1 MHNLLFPF
9 ARCSYLIYVCGNIK
23 INMQSYKNY
32 LQYIIPLALFA
43 LLTMVYMAPAFNGK
57 VVRQGDIQQY
67 SGASK
72 EILDYKAK
80 EGKGPL
86 WTNSMFGGMP
96 SYQISYEAPNNYA
109 KYLRYITP
117 FKHPVNMLFIGMV
130 FAFILLLTFGVNPWI
145 ATIGGIAYGFS
156 SYNLILI
163 EAGHNTKLYAI
174 AYAPILLAGL
184 NLLLTKKYLLGAG
197 VTAAAMALQL
207 QANHFQITYYLGLII
222 GMWMIAEFIMA
233 IKNKTLKPFLIASI
247 IFGVASL
254 IGLGTNSVSL
264 LLTEEYSKETIRGK
278 SELTVLPDSTTKA
291 VASTGLDIE
300 YAFDWSQGWED
311 LPTILIPNF
320 AGGGSGTELGNGD
333 ETKKLLQQMAQSQDP
348 QQVQQAQYY
357 LSQKTNPWA
366 YWGSLPFTSG
376 PVYFGALVLFLF
388 AAGMFY
394 SKNPTKWWWFA
405 ALVLSLFLSMGKN
418 LMWFNSILF
427 HYLPL
432 YNKFRS
438 VNMSLVIGQI
448 AVAVFSIISLNELLK
463 ENADKARV
471 KKSLMRA
478 LYVLGGF
485 CVLMILYSGGAELG
499 DPTKAPAEAIQDRAS
514 YLRMDAL
521 RSLFFIGAGFAT
533 FWYFLKG
540 KLNKNYII
548 GIVGLLILVDLWSVD
563 RRYLNDKSWEKAK
576 TYETANTTPNEA
588 DIEILKDKSYY
599 RVYDASQ
606 NPFTSAKASYFH
618 HSIGGYHAAKLRRFQ
633 EVVEWYIAKN
643 NMEVLNML
651 NAKYF
656 IQQDQQTG
664 KMIAIPNAEA
674 CGNAWFVKEVKMME
688 NANEE
693 IKTLGSINPRTT
705 AIVDKRYADQLKGF
719 TPSFDSANAITF
731 DSYHPDKLTYSTNA
745 KTPQL
750 AVFSEMYYNDKKGWN
765 AYIDGKKVSHFRCNY
780 ILRGMVIPAG
790 SHKIE
795 FRFEPST
802 LEKASTIALVS
813 NAGMYLLLLVG
824 LGSLFL
830 KRKEEVELKPSK

>member
-1 MHNLLFPF
+1 MN
-9 ARCSYLIYVCGNIK
+9 
-23 INMQSYKNY
+23 SYKKY
-32 LQYIIPLALFA
+32 LQYIIPVAFFA

-67 SGASK
+67 NGASK

-109 KYLRYITP
+109 KYLRNITP
-117 FKHPVNMLFIGMV
+117 FKHPVNMLFLGMV
-130 FAFILLLTFGVNPWI
+130 FAFILLLTFSVNPWI
-145 ATIGGIAYGFS
+145 AAIGGIAYALS
-156 SYNLILI
+156 SYNVILI

-174 AYAPILLAGL
+174 AYAPLLLAGL
-184 NLLLTKKYLLGAG
+184 NLLLTRKYLIGAG
-197 VTAAAMALQL
+197 VTAAGMALQL

-233 IKNKTLKPFLIASI
+233 IKNKTIKPFLIASF
-247 IFGVASL
+247 IFGGASL

-291 VASTGLDIE
+291 VASTGLDID

-311 LPTILIPNF
+311 LPTIIIPNF

-366 YWGSLPFTSG
+366 YWGALPFTSG

-388 AAGMFY
+388 SAGMFY
-394 SKNPTKWWWFA
+394 SKNPTKWWWLA

-418 LMWFNSILF
+418 LMWFNSIFF

-448 AVAVFSIISLNELLK
+448 AVAVFSILSLNELLK
-463 ENADKARV
+463 ENADKAAI
-471 KKSLMRA
+471 KKALMRA
-478 LYVLGGF
+478 LYVTGGF
-485 CVLMILYSGGAELG
+485 CILMILYSGGAELG
-499 DPTKAPAEAIQDRAS
+499 DPTKAPAEAIQDRAT

-521 RSLFFIGAGFAT
+521 RSLFFIGAGFAA

-548 GIVGLLILVDLWSVD
+548 GIVGLLILADLWSVD
-563 RRYLNDKSWEKAK
+563 RRYLNDKSWEKEK
-576 TYETANTTPNEA
+576 TYLSDNNTPSEA
-588 DIEILKDKSYY
+588 DVEILKDKSYY

-750 AVFSEMYYNDKKGWN
+750 VVFSEMYYNDKKGWN
-765 AYIDGKKVSHFRCNY
+765 AYIDGKKVSHFRCDY

-795 FRFEPST
+795 FRFEPTT

-824 LGSLFL
+824 LGSLFM
-830 KRKEEVELKPSK
+830 KRKEKEITS

>member
-1 MHNLLFPF
+1 
-9 ARCSYLIYVCGNIK
+9 
-23 INMQSYKNY
+23 MQSYKKY
-32 LQYIIPLALFA
+32 LQYIIPIGIFA
-43 LLTMVYMAPAFNGK
+43 LLTFVYMAPAFNGK

-72 EILDYKAK
+72 EIMDYKAK
-80 EGKGPL
+80 DGKGPL

-96 SYQISYEAPNNYA
+96 SYQISYEPPNNYA
-109 KYLRYITP
+109 KYLRDISI
-117 FKHPVNMLFIGMV
+117 FRHPVNMLFIGMV
-130 FAFILLLTFGVNPWI
+130 FAFLLLLTFGVNPWI
-145 ATIGGIAYGFS
+145 AAIGGVAYAFT
-156 SYNLILI
+156 SYNVILI

-174 AYAPILLAGL
+174 AYAPLLLAGL
-184 NLLLTKKYLLGAG
+184 NLLLTKRYLLGAG

-207 QANHFQITYYLGLII
+207 QANHFQITYYLALII
-222 GMWMIAEFIMA
+222 GMWMVAELIVA
-233 IKNKTLKPFLIASI
+233 IKNKTLKPFLIAAA
-247 IFGVASL
+247 IFGGASL
-254 IGLGTNSVSL
+254 IGLGTNAVSL

-278 SELTVLPDSTTKA
+278 SELTTLPDTTAKK
-291 VASTGLDIE
+291 VASSGLDIE
-300 YAFDWSQGWED
+300 YAFDWSQGLED

-333 ETKKLLQQMAQSQDP
+333 ATKKLLQQMAQSQDP
-348 QQVQQAQYY
+348 QQAQQGQYY
-357 LSQKTNPWA
+357 LSQKINPWA

-405 ALVLSLFLSMGKN
+405 AVVLSLMLSLGKN

-427 HYLPL
+427 HYLPM

-448 AVAVFSIISLNELLK
+448 AVAIFAIISLNELLK
-463 ENADKARV
+463 ENADKVRV
-471 KKSLMRA
+471 KKSLLRA

-499 DPTKAPAEAIQDRAS
+499 DPTKAPAEALQDRAS
-514 YLRMDAL
+514 YIRMDAL
-521 RSLFFIGAGFAT
+521 RSLFFMGAGFAA
-533 FWYFLKG
+533 FWYYLKG
-540 KLNKNYII
+540 KLTPNYII
-548 GIVGLLILVDLWSVD
+548 AIVGILVLVDLWSVD

-576 TYETANTTPNEA
+576 AYESANTTPSEA
-588 DIEILKDKSYY
+588 DLQILKDKSYY

-664 KMIAIPNAEA
+664 KLVAAQNPDAY
-674 CGNAWFVKEVKMME
+674 GNVWFVKDYKIME
-688 NANEE
+688 NANQE
-693 IKTLGSINPRTT
+693 IKTLGKINPRNT
-705 AIVDKRYADQLKGF
+705 AIIDKRFTDQLKGVSI
-719 TPSFDSANAITF
+719 TYDSSNAITF
-731 DSYHPDKLTYSTNA
+731 DTYHPDKLTYSSNT
-745 KTPQL
+745 KTPQV

-765 AYIDGKKVSHFRCNY
+765 AYIDGKKVSHFRCDY

-790 SHKIE
+790 THKIE
-795 FRFEPST
+795 FRFEPAT
-802 LEKASTIALVS
+802 LQKASTIALVS

-824 LGSLFL
+824 LGSLFM
-830 KRKEEVELKPSK
+830 KRKDMVEEKTKG

>member
-1 MHNLLFPF
+1 
-9 ARCSYLIYVCGNIK
+9 
-23 INMQSYKNY
+23 MQSYKKY
-32 LQYIIPLALFA
+32 LQYIVPLAMFA
-43 LLTMVYMAPAFNGK
+43 VLTMVYMAPAFNGK

-109 KYLRYITP
+109 KYLRNITI

-145 ATIGGIAYGFS
+145 AAIGGVAYGFS

-184 NLLLTKKYLLGAG
+184 NLILTKKYLLGAG

-222 GMWMIAEFIMA
+222 GLWMIAEFIMA
-233 IKNKTLKPFLIASI
+233 IKNKTLKPFLIACV
-247 IFGVASL
+247 IFGGASL

-291 VASTGLDIE
+291 VASTGLDID

-320 AGGGSGTELGNGD
+320 AGGGSGTELGNND
-333 ETKKLLQQMAQSQDP
+333 ASKKYLQQMAQSQDP

-366 YWGSLPFTSG
+366 YWGSLSFTSG

-388 AAGMFY
+388 ATGMFL
-394 SKNPTKWWWFA
+394 SKNPTKWWWLA

-427 HYLPL
+427 HNLPF

-448 AVAVFSIISLNELLK
+448 AVAIFSIISLNELLK
-463 ENADKARV
+463 ENVDKAAV
-471 KKSLMRA
+471 KKALMRA
-478 LYVLGGF
+478 FYIIGGF

-499 DPTKAPAEAIQDRAS
+499 DPTKVPAEAITDRAT

-521 RSLFFIGAGFAT
+521 RSLFFIGAGFAA
-533 FWYFLKG
+533 FWYYLKG
-540 KLNKNYII
+540 KLPKNYII
-548 GIVGLLILVDLWSVD
+548 AIIGVLVLVDLWSVD

-599 RVYDASQ
+599 RVYDVTQ

-643 NMEVLNML
+643 NMSVLNML

-664 KMIAIPNAEA
+664 KLLAIPNAEA
-674 CGNAWFVKEVKMME
+674 CGNAWFVKDLKMME

-693 IKTLGSINPRTT
+693 IKTLGTINPKNTV
-705 AIVDKRYADQLKGF
+705 IVDKRYADQLKGF
-719 TPSFDSANAITF
+719 APSFDSASAITF
-731 DSYHPDKLTYSTNA
+731 DTYHPDRLTYSSNA

-765 AYIDGKKVSHFRCNY
+765 AYIDGKKVSHFRCDY

-795 FRFEPST
+795 FRFEPAT

-824 LGSLFL
+824 LGSLFV
-830 KRKEEVELKPSK
+830 RKKLEIEQKPSK